1 MLSNQAMCM
10 NKKAHKNTEEN
21 NNYTTSKKKT
31 KKKNT
36 NLLHFKG
43 KHSTTVLTKPAS
55 QPANEE
61 RNEKT
66 KLTRMIRVRIGSVS
80 VRCAWT

>member
-31 KKKNT
+31 K
-36 NLLHFKG
+36 H
-43 KHSTTVLTKPAS
+43 KPA
-55 QPANEE
+55 
-61 RNEKT
+61 T
-66 KLTRMIRVRIGSVS
+66 L
-80 VRCAWT
+80 